1 MEVCNIWIFFLWS
14 ISWEGGFFFSMDRRL
29 IFQWGESFLGRV
41 FKKICGVIGVPPCPI
56 GNPISPC
63 KKSRCQLNR
72 IIGKW
77 TVLEVQNQAKQ
88 AFLVI
93 RKKNVKKKKKKKKW
107 SVNNQSN
114 FLEVFFCIYH
124 YLFQCFINSTAYFK
138 PFECPTIGRCPSKFP
153 ENIALFISK
162 LSF

>member
-1 MEVCNIWIFFLWS
+1 
-14 ISWEGGFFFSMDRRL
+14 MDRRL

-77 TVLEVQNQAKQ
+77 TVLKVLQKQ
-88 AFLVI
+88 PKQPFILI
-93 RKKNVKKKKKKKKW
+93 INKNLKKKKKKKK
-107 SVNNQSN
+107 N
-114 FLEVFFCIYH
+114 E
-124 YLFQCFINSTAYFK
+124 A
-138 PFECPTIGRCPSKFP
+138 
-153 ENIALFISK
+153 
-162 LSF
+162 

>member
-1 MEVCNIWIFFLWS
+1 
-14 ISWEGGFFFSMDRRL
+14 MDRRL

-77 TVLEVQNQAKQ
+77 TVLEVQNQPKP

-93 RKKNVKKKKKKKKW
+93 RKKNVKKKKKRKKKMKR
-107 SVNNQSN
+107 
-114 FLEVFFCIYH
+114 E
-124 YLFQCFINSTAYFK
+124 
-138 PFECPTIGRCPSKFP
+138 
-153 ENIALFISK
+153 
-162 LSF
+162 